1 MTAAPRKAREPSP
14 GNAWVGFAFASL
26 LFAGLL
32 FLLAQQSL
40 WETFLRTLFP
50 EQRTVLF
57 ERATLFALTLQH
69 LVIVGTSVGII
80 LAIGLPL
87 GVWLTRPSGRAFLPL
102 ASNLLSVGQTFPPIA
117 VLALALPFFG
127 FGLQPTLIALVAYG
141 LLPVT
146 RNTIAG
152 LEAVPATLKEAARG
166 MGMGSWTMLR
176 KLELPLATR
185 VILAGVRTSVV
196 YTIGTATVAPI
207 IGAGG
212 LGVPIIAGLAVRN
225 LALVLE
231 GALPV
236 ALLALVVDFA
246 LNRLEI
252 ALTPRGLVE
261 PKVS

>member
-1 MTAAPRKAREPSP
+1 MTAAPRKAKERPP
-14 GNAWVGFAFASL
+14 GNAWVGFAFAAL

-32 FLLAQQSL
+32 LLLAQQSL
-40 WETFLRTLFP
+40 WETSLRWLFP
-50 EQRTVLF
+50 EQRIVLF

-69 LVIVGTSVGII
+69 LIIVGTSVGII

-261 PKVS
+261 PKES